1 MLRKVLLSLAIT
13 ALFGASSLM
22 AAGEFNLQSAKEK
35 AKEQLNKQIK
45 VLEGAKECVEKSSN
59 KAEFS
64 ACKEKTKIDLQA
76 VKKTK

>member
-1 MLRKVLLSLAIT
+1 MRKVLLPLTLA
-13 ALFGASSLM
+13 ALFTTSSLM

-76 VKKTK
+76 VKKSK